1 MEETTDFKVF
11 DETEEQGQKNIL
23 KYFDRIHDKLFSFN
37 NIMIAGFFALSKFEN
52 LISIKN
58 ILIPF
63 INLGIILYI
72 EYRMMELSR
81 TESIMKSIPINE
93 LPKKLYNKYGIITK
107 ISLVSIIS
115 TLIVTLIF
123 LYYLLFK

>member
-52 LISIKN
+52 PISIKN